1 MANPQLEDGRTEIAN
16 EIVEALAKTYL
27 SPAENKI
34 IWAVFRKTYGWHKK
48 TDHISYSQFEEM
60 TGLDKRHIGA
70 PLQRLIERKIIFSTN
85 AGERRTSE
93 YGIQKNWE
101 LWQLTPESVTDKKLN
116 PPLRDRQTD
125 TIRGGKLTPLLVTA
139 SDTDRGDRLTLE
151 TVTEEQANPWPI
163 EGQTDTNS
171 GVRLTPK
178 MVTASDTEGGVKLT
192 PKMVTAGKTNL
203 TPVQGTSDTSVG
215 QSDTGI
221 GPNLLPKPVTTKA
234 NNKSI
239 LQKQYTKA
247 NKIFVLPDWV
257 EKEVWDDFVKMRA
270 RIKNSP
276 LTEYGKKLLVSDLE
290 KLKNQGNDPVR
301 VIEESIKHGWKGF
314 FPLKENRNDGERQNG
329 SEFSAPAGRLHAATY
344 QGNLKQPAAEEYE
357 RSANA
362 ANVN

>member
-27 SPAENKI
+27 SPAESKI
-34 IWAVFRKTYGWHKK
+34 IWALFRKTYGWHKK

-70 PLQRLIERKIIFSTN
+70 PLQRLIARKIIFSTN
-85 AGERRTSE
+85 AGERKTSE

-101 LWQLTPESVTDKKLN
+101 LWQLSPESVTKS
-116 PPLRDRQTD
+116 D
-125 TIRGGKLTPLLVTA
+125 TGGGVKLTPELVTA
-139 SDTDRGDRLTLE
+139 SDT
-151 TVTEEQANPWPI
+151 
-163 EGQTDTNS
+163 
-171 GVRLTPK
+171 K
-178 MVTASDTEGGVKLT
+178 GGVKLT
-192 PKMVTAGKTNL
+192 PKTVTAGKTNL

-215 QSDTGI
+215 QSDTGT

-329 SEFSAPAGRLHAATY
+329 SEFSAPGGSHHATTY

>member
-16 EIVEALAKTYL
+16 ETVEVLAKTYL
-27 SPAENKI
+27 SPAESKI

-70 PLQRLIERKIIFSTN
+70 PLQRLIDRKIIFSTN
-85 AGERRTSE
+85 AGERRISE

-101 LWQLTPESVTDKKLN
+101 LWQLSPESVTDKKLN
-116 PPLRDRQTD
+116 PLLRNGQTD
-125 TIRGGKLTPLLVTA
+125 TDSGNKLTPESVTASDTGSGGKLTPK
-139 SDTDRGDRLTLE
+139 
-151 TVTEEQANPWPI
+151 TVTV
-163 EGQTDTNS
+163 D
-171 GVRLTPK
+171 
-178 MVTASDTEGGVKLT
+178 
-192 PKMVTAGKTNL
+192 KTNL

-234 NNKSI
+234 SYKSI
-239 LQKQYTKA
+239 LQKQYTKT

-257 EKEVWDDFVKMRA
+257 EKEVWDDFMKMRA

-276 LTEYGKKLLVSDLE
+276 LTEYGKKLLVNDLE
-290 KLKNQGNDPVR
+290 KLKNQGNDPIR

-314 FPLKENRNDGERQNG
+314 FPLNEKRNDGEKQNG
-329 SEFSAPAGRLHAATY
+329 SEFSAAAGKSHVATY
-344 QGNLKQPAAEEYE
+344 QGNFKQPAAEEYE

>member
-1 MANPQLEDGRTEIAN
+1 MANPQLADGRTEIAN

-27 SPAENKI
+27 SPAESKI
-34 IWAVFRKTYGWHKK
+34 IWALFRKTYGWHKK

-70 PLQRLIERKIIFSTN
+70 PLQRLIARKIIFSTN
-85 AGERRTSE
+85 AGERKTSE

-101 LWQLTPESVTDKKLN
+101 LWQLSPESVTKS
-116 PPLRDRQTD
+116 D
-125 TIRGGKLTPLLVTA
+125 TGGGVKLTPELVTA
-139 SDTDRGDRLTLE
+139 SDT
-151 TVTEEQANPWPI
+151 
-163 EGQTDTNS
+163 
-171 GVRLTPK
+171 K
-178 MVTASDTEGGVKLT
+178 GGVKLT
-192 PKMVTAGKTNL
+192 PKTVTAGKTNL

-215 QSDTGI
+215 QSDTGT

-314 FPLKENRNDGERQNG
+314 FPLKENQNNGEGQNG
-329 SEFSAPAGRLHAATY
+329 SEFSARAGKPHAATY
-344 QGNLKQPAAEEYE
+344 QGNFKQPAAEEYE